1 MSGYPHQILSG
12 TGKRWS
18 LSLSRR
24 KGGIYVKQE
33 HSSEQKRFLVLDG
46 SSLIFRAFYALPPD
60 LSDSHGQPTGA
71 IFGFSNMLTK
81 LIAEQQPDLMALA
94 FDKSRHT
101 FRTERY
107 ADYKGTRDKTPEELL
122 SQFPLLREFTANMG
136 IPFLEKDNYEA
147 DDIIGTL
154 ATQAAAEGYDV
165 RVVTGDRDALQ
176 LVRPNLRVL
185 LTKKGIS
192 ELKDYDTAAF
202 EEEYGFEPLKL
213 IDLKGLMG
221 DTSDNIPGIPG
232 VGPKT
237 ASKLLLAYGS
247 VENVLAHVE
256 DVSGKKLKERLMEYA
271 DQARLSKE
279 LATIELH
286 VPEIEFVEADYRI
299 QPDMEKMQAFC
310 DAHELRAVWRN
321 FERLY
326 GPAELALDLGGTG
339 DAAAD
344 DLSYDLWDEAAIKAA
359 AEAPY
364 LAVSGIFSG
373 LAPFASLEGLAVV
386 AGPDAE
392 KAGFVPKDS
401 AAFPALLNLLESAQ
415 QAAVFGL
422 KRYDQAGVRG
432 QNDFF
437 DIELAAYLL
446 EPERSKYALPE
457 LSQKYLQEMAPES
470 FADERSQAVWEAKT
484 ISRLY
489 PLLGAKLE
497 EEELTHLMDTVE
509 LPLVEVLAAMEQN
522 GVYVNRAHL
531 AEKTE
536 EVADRLQTI
545 EQSIYEMAGHTFNLN
560 SPKQLGTVLFEELN
574 LPVRKKTKTGY
585 STNAEV
591 LESLRLEHPI
601 VEQILAY
608 RLWSKLKSTYLD
620 GITGLIRTDTG
631 RVHTSFNQTVTATGR
646 LSSSDPNL
654 QNIPVRTE
662 EGRMI
667 RALFEPGEGY
677 DYLLS
682 ADYSQIELRLLAHMS
697 GDENFI
703 DAFKRGQDIH
713 ARTAAEVFGIPL
725 EEVTPELRRHAK
737 AVNFGIVYGISD
749 FGLARNL
756 HISRKEAGDYISRY
770 FERYPGVRAFMDKVV
785 AEAHETG
792 YVTTMFGRRR
802 ELPAIKSRNFNQRML
817 AERMAMN
824 TPIQG
829 TAADVIKLAMIAA
842 YHRLK
847 EAGVKS
853 RILLQ
858 VHDELVLEVVESEL
872 DVVQAILRESMEHVV
887 ALSVPLIIDIHWGR
901 NWAEAK

>member
-1 MSGYPHQILSG
+1 M
-12 TGKRWS
+12 
-18 LSLSRR
+18 
-24 KGGIYVKQE
+24 KQE
-33 HSSEQKRFLVLDG
+33 QNGKQKRFLVLDG
-46 SSLIFRAFYALPPD
+46 SSLIFRAFYALPG

-81 LIAEQQPDLMALA
+81 LMAEQQPDLMVLA

-122 SQFPLLREFTANMG
+122 SQFPLLREFAANMG

-154 ATQAAAEGYDV
+154 ATQAAAKGYDV
-165 RVVTGDRDALQ
+165 RVITGDRDALQ

-192 ELKDYDTAAF
+192 EIKDYDTAAF

-221 DTSDNIPGIPG
+221 DTSDNIPGVPG

-247 VENVLAHVE
+247 VENVLAHVGE
-256 DVSGKKLKERLMEYA
+256 VSGKKLKENLQTYA

-286 VPEIEFVEADYRI
+286 VPDLAFAEEDYRI

-310 DAHELRAVWRN
+310 DDHELRAVWRN

-326 GPAELALDLGGTG
+326 GPAELALDLDGGENG
-339 DAAAD
+339 VAAQ
-344 DLSYDLWDEAAIKAA
+344 DLSYDLWDEAAVKTAA
-359 AEAPY
+359 RAPY

-392 KAGFVPKDS
+392 KAGFVARDS
-401 AAFPALLNLLESAQ
+401 AAFPALLQLLESDQ
-415 QAAVFGL
+415 QAVVFGL
-422 KRYDQAGVRG
+422 KRYDQAGLRG
-432 QNDFF
+432 QKAFF
-437 DIELAAYLL
+437 DVELAAYLL
-446 EPERSKYALPE
+446 EPERSKYALSE
-457 LSQKYLQEMAPES
+457 LSQKYLQEAAPES
-470 FADERSQAVWEAKT
+470 FDDEKAQAVWEAKA

-497 EEELTHLMDTVE
+497 EEELTHLMDTIE

-536 EVADRLQTI
+536 EVAGRLQKI
-545 EQSIYEMAGHTFNLN
+545 EASIYEMAGHDFNLN
-560 SPKQLGTVLFEELN
+560 SPKQLGVVLFEELG

-601 VEQILAY
+601 IEQILAY

-620 GITGLIRTDTG
+620 GIAGLIRTDTG
-631 RVHTSFNQTVTATGR
+631 RVHTNFNQTVTATGR

-677 DYLLS
+677 DCLLS

-725 EEVTPELRRHAK
+725 DEVTPELRRHAK

-770 FERYPGVRAFMDKVV
+770 FTRYPGVRAFMDKVV

-842 YHRLK
+842 FRKLR
-847 EAGVKS
+847 EAGLKS

-858 VHDELVLEVVESEL
+858 VHDELVLEVKESEL
-872 DVVQAILRESMEHVV
+872 ETVQAILHEAMEHVV
-887 ALSVPLIIDIHWGR
+887 SLSVPLSIDVHWGR

>member
-1 MSGYPHQILSG
+1 M
-12 TGKRWS
+12 
-18 LSLSRR
+18 
-24 KGGIYVKQE
+24 KQE
-33 HSSEQKRFLVLDG
+33 QNGKQKRFLVLDG
-46 SSLIFRAFYALPPD
+46 SSLIFRAFYALPG

-81 LIAEQQPDLMALA
+81 LMAEQQPDLMVLA

-122 SQFPLLREFTANMG
+122 SQFPLLREFAANMG

-154 ATQAAAEGYDV
+154 ATQAAAKGYDV
-165 RVVTGDRDALQ
+165 RVITGDRDALQ

-192 ELKDYDTAAF
+192 EIKDYDTAAF

-221 DTSDNIPGIPG
+221 DTSDNIPGVPG

-247 VENVLAHVE
+247 VENVLAHVGE
-256 DVSGKKLKERLMEYA
+256 VSGKKLKENLQTYA

-286 VPEIEFVEADYRI
+286 VPDLTFAEEDYRI

-310 DAHELRAVWRN
+310 DDHELRAVWRN

-326 GPAELALDLGGTG
+326 GPAELALDLDGGENG
-339 DAAAD
+339 AAAQ
-344 DLSYDLWDEAAIKAA
+344 DLSYDLWDEAAVKTAA
-359 AEAPY
+359 KAPY

-392 KAGFVPKDS
+392 KAGFVERDS
-401 AAFPALLNLLESAQ
+401 AAFPALLQLLESDQ
-415 QAAVFGL
+415 QAVVFGL
-422 KRYDQAGVRG
+422 KRYDQAGLRG
-432 QNDFF
+432 QKAFF
-437 DIELAAYLL
+437 DVELAAYLL
-446 EPERSKYALPE
+446 EPERSKYALSE
-457 LSQKYLQEMAPES
+457 LSQKYLQEAAPES
-470 FADERSQAVWEAKT
+470 FDNEKAQAVWEAKA

-497 EEELTHLMDTVE
+497 EEKLTHLMDTIE

-536 EVADRLQTI
+536 EVAGRLQKI
-545 EQSIYEMAGHTFNLN
+545 EAAIYEMAGHDFNLN
-560 SPKQLGTVLFEELN
+560 SPKQLGVVLFEELG

-601 VEQILAY
+601 VDQILAY

-620 GITGLIRTDTG
+620 GIAGLIRTDTG
-631 RVHTSFNQTVTATGR
+631 RVHTNFNQTVTATGR

-770 FERYPGVRAFMDKVV
+770 FTRYPGVRAFMDKVV

-842 YHRLK
+842 YRKLR

-858 VHDELVLEVVESEL
+858 VHDELVLEVKESEL
-872 DVVQAILRESMEHVV
+872 ETVQAILHEAMEHVV
-887 ALSVPLIIDIHWGR
+887 SLSVPLSIDVHWGR

>member
-1 MSGYPHQILSG
+1 M
-12 TGKRWS
+12 
-18 LSLSRR
+18 
-24 KGGIYVKQE
+24 KQE
-33 HSSEQKRFLVLDG
+33 QNGKQKRFLVLDG
-46 SSLIFRAFYALPPD
+46 SSLIFRAFYALPG

-81 LIAEQQPDLMALA
+81 LMAEQQPDLMVLA

-122 SQFPLLREFTANMG
+122 SQFPLLREFAANMG

-154 ATQAAAEGYDV
+154 ATQAAAKGYDV
-165 RVVTGDRDALQ
+165 RVITGDRDALQ

-192 ELKDYDTAAF
+192 EIKDYDTAAF

-221 DTSDNIPGIPG
+221 DTSDNIPGVPG

-247 VENVLAHVE
+247 VENVLAHVGE
-256 DVSGKKLKERLMEYA
+256 VSGKKLKENLQTYA

-286 VPEIEFVEADYRI
+286 VPDLAFAEEDYRI

-310 DAHELRAVWRN
+310 DDHELRAVWRN

-326 GPAELALDLGGTG
+326 GPAELALDLDGEENG
-339 DAAAD
+339 AAAQ
-344 DLSYDLWDEAAIKAA
+344 DLSYDLWDEAAVKTAA
-359 AEAPY
+359 RAPY

-392 KAGFVPKDS
+392 KAGFVARDS
-401 AAFPALLNLLESAQ
+401 AAFPALLQLLESDQ
-415 QAAVFGL
+415 QAVVFGL
-422 KRYDQAGVRG
+422 KRYDQAGLRG
-432 QNDFF
+432 QKAFF
-437 DIELAAYLL
+437 DVELAAYLL
-446 EPERSKYALPE
+446 EPERSKYALSE
-457 LSQKYLQEMAPES
+457 LSQKYLQEAAPES
-470 FADERSQAVWEAKT
+470 FDDEKAQAVWEAKA

-497 EEELTHLMDTVE
+497 EEKLTHLMDTIE

-536 EVADRLQTI
+536 EVAGRLQKI
-545 EQSIYEMAGHTFNLN
+545 EASIYEMAGHDFNLN
-560 SPKQLGTVLFEELN
+560 SPKQLGVVLFEELG

-601 VEQILAY
+601 IEQILAY

-620 GITGLIRTDTG
+620 GIAGLIRTDTG

-677 DYLLS
+677 DCLLS

-725 EEVTPELRRHAK
+725 DEVTPELRRHAK

-770 FERYPGVRAFMDKVV
+770 FTRYPGVRAFMDKVV

-842 YHRLK
+842 FRKLR

-858 VHDELVLEVVESEL
+858 VHDELVLEVKESEL
-872 DVVQAILRESMEHVV
+872 ETVQAILHEAMEHVV
-887 ALSVPLIIDIHWGR
+887 SLSVPLSIDVHWGR

>member
-1 MSGYPHQILSG
+1 M
-12 TGKRWS
+12 
-18 LSLSRR
+18 
-24 KGGIYVKQE
+24 KQE

-432 QNDFF
+432 QSDFF

-872 DVVQAILRESMEHVV
+872 DVVQAILRESMEQVV
-887 ALSVPLIIDIHWGR
+887 ELSVPLIIDIHWGR

>member
-1 MSGYPHQILSG
+1 M
-12 TGKRWS
+12 
-18 LSLSRR
+18 
-24 KGGIYVKQE
+24 KQE
-33 HSSEQKRFLVLDG
+33 QNGKQKRFLVLDG
-46 SSLIFRAFYALPPD
+46 SSLIFRAFYALPG

-81 LIAEQQPDLMALA
+81 LMAEQQPDLMVLA

-122 SQFPLLREFTANMG
+122 SQFPLLREFAANMG

-154 ATQAAAEGYDV
+154 ATQAAAKGYDV
-165 RVVTGDRDALQ
+165 RVITGDRDALQ

-192 ELKDYDTAAF
+192 EIKDYDTAAF

-221 DTSDNIPGIPG
+221 DTSDNIPGVPG

-247 VENVLAHVE
+247 VENVLAHVGE
-256 DVSGKKLKERLMEYA
+256 VSGKKLKENLQTYA

-286 VPEIEFVEADYRI
+286 VPDLTFAEEDYRI

-310 DAHELRAVWRN
+310 DDHELRAVWRN

-326 GPAELALDLGGTG
+326 GPAELALDLDGGENG
-339 DAAAD
+339 VAAQ
-344 DLSYDLWDEAAIKAA
+344 DLSYDLWDEAAVKTAA
-359 AEAPY
+359 RAPY

-392 KAGFVPKDS
+392 KAGFVARDS
-401 AAFPALLNLLESAQ
+401 AAFPALLQLLESDQ
-415 QAAVFGL
+415 QAVVFGL
-422 KRYDQAGVRG
+422 KRYDQAGLRG
-432 QNDFF
+432 QKAFF
-437 DIELAAYLL
+437 DVELAAYLL
-446 EPERSKYALPE
+446 EPERSKYALSE
-457 LSQKYLQEMAPES
+457 LSQKYLQEAAPES
-470 FADERSQAVWEAKT
+470 FDDEKAQAVWEAKA

-497 EEELTHLMDTVE
+497 EEKLTHLMDTIE

-536 EVADRLQTI
+536 EVAGRLQKI
-545 EQSIYEMAGHTFNLN
+545 EAAIYEMAGHDFNLN
-560 SPKQLGTVLFEELN
+560 SPKQLSVVLFEELG

-601 VEQILAY
+601 IEQILAY

-620 GITGLIRTDTG
+620 GIAGLIRTDTG
-631 RVHTSFNQTVTATGR
+631 RVHTNFNQTVTATGR

-677 DYLLS
+677 DCLLS

-725 EEVTPELRRHAK
+725 DEVTPELRRHAK

-770 FERYPGVRAFMDKVV
+770 FTRYPGVRAFMDKVV

-842 YHRLK
+842 YRKLR

-858 VHDELVLEVVESEL
+858 VHDELVLEVKESEL
-872 DVVQAILRESMEHVV
+872 ETVQAILHEAMEHVV
-887 ALSVPLIIDIHWGR
+887 SLSVPLSIDVHWGR

>member
-1 MSGYPHQILSG
+1 M
-12 TGKRWS
+12 
-18 LSLSRR
+18 
-24 KGGIYVKQE
+24 KQE
-33 HSSEQKRFLVLDG
+33 QNGKQKRFLVLDG
-46 SSLIFRAFYALPPD
+46 SSLIFRAFYALPG

-81 LIAEQQPDLMALA
+81 LMAEQQPDLMVLA

-122 SQFPLLREFTANMG
+122 SQFPLLREFAANMG

-154 ATQAAAEGYDV
+154 ATQAAAKGYDV
-165 RVVTGDRDALQ
+165 RVITGDRDALQ

-192 ELKDYDTAAF
+192 EIKDYDTAAF

-221 DTSDNIPGIPG
+221 DTSDNIPGVPG

-247 VENVLAHVE
+247 VENVLAHVGE
-256 DVSGKKLKERLMEYA
+256 VSGKKLKENLQTYA

-286 VPEIEFVEADYRI
+286 VPDLAFAEEDYRI

-310 DAHELRAVWRN
+310 DDHELRAVWRN

-326 GPAELALDLGGTG
+326 GPAELALDLDGGENG
-339 DAAAD
+339 AAAQ
-344 DLSYDLWDEAAIKAA
+344 DLSYDLWDEEAVKTAAK
-359 AEAPY
+359 APY

-373 LAPFASLEGLAVV
+373 LAPFVSLEGLAVV

-392 KAGFVPKDS
+392 KAGFVARDS
-401 AAFPALLNLLESAQ
+401 AAFPALLQLLESDQ
-415 QAAVFGL
+415 QAVVFGL
-422 KRYDQAGVRG
+422 KRYDQAGLRG
-432 QNDFF
+432 QKAFF
-437 DIELAAYLL
+437 DVELAAYLL
-446 EPERSKYALPE
+446 EPERSKYALSE
-457 LSQKYLQEMAPES
+457 LSQKYLQEAAPES
-470 FADERSQAVWEAKT
+470 FDDEKAQAVWEAKA

-497 EEELTHLMDTVE
+497 EEKLTHLMDTIE

-536 EVADRLQTI
+536 EVADRLQKI
-545 EQSIYEMAGHTFNLN
+545 EAAIYEMAGHDFNLN
-560 SPKQLGTVLFEELN
+560 SPKQLGVVLFEELG

-601 VEQILAY
+601 IEQILAY

-620 GITGLIRTDTG
+620 GIAGLIRTDTG
-631 RVHTSFNQTVTATGR
+631 RIHTSFNQTVTATGR

-725 EEVTPELRRHAK
+725 DEVTPELRRHAK

-842 YHRLK
+842 YCKLR

-858 VHDELVLEVVESEL
+858 VHDELVLEVKESEIET
-872 DVVQAILRESMEHVV
+872 VQAILHEAMEHVV
-887 ALSVPLIIDIHWGR
+887 SLSVPLSIDVHWGR

>member
-1 MSGYPHQILSG
+1 M
-12 TGKRWS
+12 
-18 LSLSRR
+18 
-24 KGGIYVKQE
+24 KQE

-122 SQFPLLREFTANMG
+122 SQFPLLREFAANMG

-256 DVSGKKLKERLMEYA
+256 DVSGKKLKERLIEYA

-326 GPAELALDLGGTG
+326 GPAELALDLGDTG
-339 DAAAD
+339 DAAAQ
-344 DLSYDLWDEAAIKAA
+344 DLSYDLWDETVVRAA
-359 AEAPY
+359 AKAPY

-401 AAFPALLNLLESAQ
+401 AAFSALLNLLESEK

-432 QNDFF
+432 QDDFF

-560 SPKQLGTVLFEELN
+560 SPKQLGTVLFEELD

-591 LESLRLEHPI
+591 LESLRPEHPI

-887 ALSVPLIIDIHWGR
+887 ELSVPLSIDIHWGR

>member
-1 MSGYPHQILSG
+1 M
-12 TGKRWS
+12 
-18 LSLSRR
+18 
-24 KGGIYVKQE
+24 KQE
-33 HSSEQKRFLVLDG
+33 QNGKQKRFLVLDG
-46 SSLIFRAFYALPPD
+46 SSLIFRAFYALPG

-81 LIAEQQPDLMALA
+81 LMAEQQPDLMVLA

-122 SQFPLLREFTANMG
+122 SQFPLLREFAANMG

-154 ATQAAAEGYDV
+154 ATQAAAKGYDV
-165 RVVTGDRDALQ
+165 RVITGDRDALQ

-192 ELKDYDTAAF
+192 EIKDYDTAAF

-221 DTSDNIPGIPG
+221 DTSDNIPGVPG

-247 VENVLAHVE
+247 VENVLAHVGE
-256 DVSGKKLKERLMEYA
+256 VSGKKLKENLQTYA

-286 VPEIEFVEADYRI
+286 VPDLTFAEEDYRI

-310 DAHELRAVWRN
+310 DDHELRAVWRN

-326 GPAELALDLGGTG
+326 GSAELALDLEGGENG
-339 DAAAD
+339 AAAQD
-344 DLSYDLWDEAAIKAA
+344 RSYDLWDDAAVKTAA
-359 AEAPY
+359 RAPY

-392 KAGFVPKDS
+392 KAGFVARDS
-401 AAFPALLNLLESAQ
+401 AAFPALLQLLESDQ
-415 QAAVFGL
+415 QAVVFGL
-422 KRYDQAGVRG
+422 KRYDQAGLRG
-432 QNDFF
+432 QKAFF
-437 DIELAAYLL
+437 DVELAAYLL
-446 EPERSKYALPE
+446 EPERSKYALSE
-457 LSQKYLQEMAPES
+457 LSQKYLQEAAPES
-470 FADERSQAVWEAKT
+470 FDDEKSQAVWEAKA

-497 EEELTHLMDTVE
+497 EEKLTHLMDTIE
-509 LPLVEVLAAMEQN
+509 LPLVEVLAGMEQN

-536 EVADRLQTI
+536 EVAGRLQTI
-545 EQSIYEMAGHTFNLN
+545 EAAIYEMAGHDFNLN
-560 SPKQLGTVLFEELN
+560 SPKQLGVVLFEELG

-601 VEQILAY
+601 IEQILAY

-620 GITGLIRTDTG
+620 GIAGLIRTDTG
-631 RVHTSFNQTVTATGR
+631 RVHTNFNQTVTATGR

-677 DYLLS
+677 DCLLS

-725 EEVTPELRRHAK
+725 DEVTPELRRHAK

-770 FERYPGVRAFMDKVV
+770 FTRYPGVRAFMDKVV

-842 YHRLK
+842 YRKLR
-847 EAGVKS
+847 EAGLKS

-858 VHDELVLEVVESEL
+858 VHDELVLEVKESEL
-872 DVVQAILRESMEHVV
+872 ETVQAILHEAMEHVV
-887 ALSVPLIIDIHWGR
+887 SLSVPLSIDVHWGR

>member
-1 MSGYPHQILSG
+1 M
-12 TGKRWS
+12 
-18 LSLSRR
+18 
-24 KGGIYVKQE
+24 KQE
-33 HSSEQKRFLVLDG
+33 QNGKQKRFLVLDG
-46 SSLIFRAFYALPPD
+46 SSLIFRAFYALPG

-81 LIAEQQPDLMALA
+81 LMAEQQPDLMVLA

-122 SQFPLLREFTANMG
+122 SQFPLLREFAANMG

-154 ATQAAAEGYDV
+154 ATQAAAKGYDV
-165 RVVTGDRDALQ
+165 RVITGDRDALQ

-192 ELKDYDTAAF
+192 EIKDYDTAAF

-221 DTSDNIPGIPG
+221 DTSDNIPGVPG

-247 VENVLAHVE
+247 VENVLAHVGE
-256 DVSGKKLKERLMEYA
+256 VSGKKLKENLQTYA

-286 VPEIEFVEADYRI
+286 VPDLAFAEEDYRI

-310 DAHELRAVWRN
+310 DDHELRAVWRN

-326 GPAELALDLGGTG
+326 GPAELALDLDGGENG
-339 DAAAD
+339 AAAQ
-344 DLSYDLWDEAAIKAA
+344 DLSYDLWDEAAVKTAA
-359 AEAPY
+359 RAPY

-392 KAGFVPKDS
+392 KAGFVARDS
-401 AAFPALLNLLESAQ
+401 AAFPALLQLLESDQ
-415 QAAVFGL
+415 QAVVFGL
-422 KRYDQAGVRG
+422 KRYDQAGLRG
-432 QNDFF
+432 QKAFF
-437 DIELAAYLL
+437 DVELAAYLL
-446 EPERSKYALPE
+446 EPERSKYALSE
-457 LSQKYLQEMAPES
+457 LSQKYLQEAAPES
-470 FADERSQAVWEAKT
+470 FDDEKAQAVWEAKA

-497 EEELTHLMDTVE
+497 EEKLTHLMDTIE
-509 LPLVEVLAAMEQN
+509 LPLVEVLAGMEQN

-536 EVADRLQTI
+536 EVAGRLQTI
-545 EQSIYEMAGHTFNLN
+545 EAAIYEMAGHDFNLN
-560 SPKQLGTVLFEELN
+560 SPKQLGVVLFEELG

-601 VEQILAY
+601 IEQILAY

-620 GITGLIRTDTG
+620 GIAGLIRTDTG
-631 RVHTSFNQTVTATGR
+631 RVHTNFNQTVTATGR

-677 DYLLS
+677 DCLLS

-725 EEVTPELRRHAK
+725 DEVTPELRRHAK

-770 FERYPGVRAFMDKVV
+770 FTRYPGVRAFMDKVV

-842 YHRLK
+842 FRKLK
-847 EAGVKS
+847 EAGLKS

-858 VHDELVLEVVESEL
+858 VHDELVLEVKESEL
-872 DVVQAILRESMEHVV
+872 ETVQAILHEAMEHVV
-887 ALSVPLIIDIHWGR
+887 SLSVPLSIDVHWGR

>member
-1 MSGYPHQILSG
+1 M
-12 TGKRWS
+12 
-18 LSLSRR
+18 
-24 KGGIYVKQE
+24 KQE
-33 HSSEQKRFLVLDG
+33 QNGKQKRFLVLDG
-46 SSLIFRAFYALPPD
+46 SSLIFRAFYALPG

-81 LIAEQQPDLMALA
+81 LMAEQQPDLMVLA

-122 SQFPLLREFTANMG
+122 SQFPLLREFAANMG

-154 ATQAAAEGYDV
+154 ATQAAAKGYDV
-165 RVVTGDRDALQ
+165 RVITGDRDALQ

-192 ELKDYDTAAF
+192 EIKDYDTAAF

-221 DTSDNIPGIPG
+221 DTSDNIPGVPG

-247 VENVLAHVE
+247 VENVLAHVGE
-256 DVSGKKLKERLMEYA
+256 VSGKKLKENLQTYA

-286 VPEIEFVEADYRI
+286 VPDLTFAEEDYRI

-310 DAHELRAVWRN
+310 DDHELRAVWRN

-326 GPAELALDLGGTG
+326 GPAELALDLDGGENG
-339 DAAAD
+339 VAAQ
-344 DLSYDLWDEAAIKAA
+344 DLSYDLWDETAVKTAAR
-359 AEAPY
+359 APY

-392 KAGFVPKDS
+392 KAGFVARDS
-401 AAFPALLNLLESAQ
+401 AAFPALLQLLESDQ
-415 QAAVFGL
+415 QAVVFGL
-422 KRYDQAGVRG
+422 KRYDQAGLRG
-432 QNDFF
+432 QKAFF
-437 DIELAAYLL
+437 DVELAAYLL
-446 EPERSKYALPE
+446 EPERSKYALSE
-457 LSQKYLQEMAPES
+457 LSQKYLQEAAPES
-470 FADERSQAVWEAKT
+470 FDDEKAQAVWEAKA

-497 EEELTHLMDTVE
+497 EEKLTHLMDTIE

-536 EVADRLQTI
+536 EVAGRLQKI
-545 EQSIYEMAGHTFNLN
+545 EAAIYEMAGHDFNLN
-560 SPKQLGTVLFEELN
+560 SPKQLGVVLFEELG

-601 VEQILAY
+601 IEQILAY

-620 GITGLIRTDTG
+620 GIAGLIRTDTG
-631 RVHTSFNQTVTATGR
+631 RVHTNFNQTVTATGR

-677 DYLLS
+677 DCLLS

-725 EEVTPELRRHAK
+725 DEVTPELRRHAK

-842 YHRLK
+842 YRKLR
-847 EAGVKS
+847 EAGLKS

-858 VHDELVLEVVESEL
+858 VHDELVLEVKESEL
-872 DVVQAILRESMEHVV
+872 ETVQAILHEAMEHVV
-887 ALSVPLIIDIHWGR
+887 SLSVPHSIDVHWGR

>member
-1 MSGYPHQILSG
+1 M
-12 TGKRWS
+12 
-18 LSLSRR
+18 
-24 KGGIYVKQE
+24 KQE
-33 HSSEQKRFLVLDG
+33 QNGKQKRFLVLDG
-46 SSLIFRAFYALPPD
+46 SSLIFRAFYALPG

-81 LIAEQQPDLMALA
+81 LMAEQQPDLMVLA

-122 SQFPLLREFTANMG
+122 SQFPLLREFAANMG

-154 ATQAAAEGYDV
+154 ATQAAAKGYDV
-165 RVVTGDRDALQ
+165 RVITGDRDALQ

-192 ELKDYDTAAF
+192 EIKDYDTAAF

-221 DTSDNIPGIPG
+221 DTSDNIPGVPG

-247 VENVLAHVE
+247 VENVLAHVGE
-256 DVSGKKLKERLMEYA
+256 VSGKKLKENLQTYA

-286 VPEIEFVEADYRI
+286 VPDLAFAEEDYRI

-310 DAHELRAVWRN
+310 DDHELRAVWRN

-326 GPAELALDLGGTG
+326 GPAELALDLDGGENG
-339 DAAAD
+339 AAAQ
-344 DLSYDLWDEAAIKAA
+344 DLSYDLWDEAAVKTAA
-359 AEAPY
+359 KAPY

-373 LAPFASLEGLAVV
+373 LAPFASLEGLAIV

-392 KAGFVPKDS
+392 KAGFVARDS
-401 AAFPALLNLLESAQ
+401 AAFPALLQLLESDQ
-415 QAAVFGL
+415 QAVVFGL
-422 KRYDQAGVRG
+422 KRYDQAGLRG
-432 QNDFF
+432 QKAFF
-437 DIELAAYLL
+437 DVELAAYLL
-446 EPERSKYALPE
+446 EPERSKYALSE
-457 LSQKYLQEMAPES
+457 LSQKYLQEAAPES
-470 FADERSQAVWEAKT
+470 FDDEKAQAVWEAKA

-497 EEELTHLMDTVE
+497 EEKLTHLMDTIE

-536 EVADRLQTI
+536 EVAGRLQKI
-545 EQSIYEMAGHTFNLN
+545 EASIYEMAGHDFNLN
-560 SPKQLGTVLFEELN
+560 SPKQLGVVLFEELG

-601 VEQILAY
+601 VDQILAY

-620 GITGLIRTDTG
+620 GIAGLIRTDTG

-677 DYLLS
+677 DCLLS

-725 EEVTPELRRHAK
+725 DEVTPELRRHAK

-770 FERYPGVRAFMDKVV
+770 FTRYPGVRAFMDKVV

-842 YHRLK
+842 YRKLR
-847 EAGVKS
+847 EAGLKS

-858 VHDELVLEVVESEL
+858 VHDELVLEVKESEL
-872 DVVQAILRESMEHVV
+872 ETVQAILHEAMEHVV
-887 ALSVPLIIDIHWGR
+887 SLFVPLSIDVHWGR

>member
-1 MSGYPHQILSG
+1 M
-12 TGKRWS
+12 
-18 LSLSRR
+18 
-24 KGGIYVKQE
+24 KQE
-33 HSSEQKRFLVLDG
+33 QNGKQKRFLVLDG
-46 SSLIFRAFYALPPD
+46 SSLIFRAFYALPG

-81 LIAEQQPDLMALA
+81 LMAEQQPDLMVLA

-122 SQFPLLREFTANMG
+122 SQFPLLREFAANMG

-154 ATQAAAEGYDV
+154 ATQAAAKGYDV
-165 RVVTGDRDALQ
+165 RVITGDRDALQ

-192 ELKDYDTAAF
+192 EIKDYDTAAF

-221 DTSDNIPGIPG
+221 DTSDNIPGVPG

-247 VENVLAHVE
+247 VENVLAHVGE
-256 DVSGKKLKERLMEYA
+256 VSGKKLKENLQTYA

-286 VPEIEFVEADYRI
+286 VPDLAFAEEDYRI

-310 DAHELRAVWRN
+310 DDHELRAVWRN

-326 GPAELALDLGGTG
+326 GPAELALDLDGGENG
-339 DAAAD
+339 AAAQ
-344 DLSYDLWDEAAIKAA
+344 DLSYDLWDEEAVKTAVK
-359 AEAPY
+359 APY

-373 LAPFASLEGLAVV
+373 LAPFVSLEGLAVV

-392 KAGFVPKDS
+392 KAGFVARDS
-401 AAFPALLNLLESAQ
+401 AAFPALLQLLESDQ
-415 QAAVFGL
+415 QAVVFGL
-422 KRYDQAGVRG
+422 KRYDQAGLRG
-432 QNDFF
+432 QKAFF
-437 DIELAAYLL
+437 DVELAAYLL
-446 EPERSKYALPE
+446 EPERSKYALSE
-457 LSQKYLQEMAPES
+457 LSQKYLQEAAPES
-470 FADERSQAVWEAKT
+470 FDDEKAQAVWEAKA

-497 EEELTHLMDTVE
+497 EEKLTHLMDTIE

-536 EVADRLQTI
+536 EVAGRLQTI
-545 EQSIYEMAGHTFNLN
+545 EAAIYEMAGHDFNLN
-560 SPKQLGTVLFEELN
+560 SPKQLGVVLFEELG

-601 VEQILAY
+601 IEQILAY

-620 GITGLIRTDTG
+620 GIAGLIRTDTG
-631 RVHTSFNQTVTATGR
+631 RIHTSFNQTVTATGR

-725 EEVTPELRRHAK
+725 DEVTPELRRHAK

-842 YHRLK
+842 YRKLR

-858 VHDELVLEVVESEL
+858 VHDELVLEVKESEIET
-872 DVVQAILRESMEHVV
+872 VQAILHEAMEHVV
-887 ALSVPLIIDIHWGR
+887 SLSVPLSIDVHWGR

>member
-1 MSGYPHQILSG
+1 M
-12 TGKRWS
+12 
-18 LSLSRR
+18 
-24 KGGIYVKQE
+24 KQE
-33 HSSEQKRFLVLDG
+33 QNGKQKRFLVLDG
-46 SSLIFRAFYALPPD
+46 SSLIFRAFYALPG

-81 LIAEQQPDLMALA
+81 LMAEQQPDLMVLA

-122 SQFPLLREFTANMG
+122 SQFPLLREFAANMG

-154 ATQAAAEGYDV
+154 ATQAAAKGYDV
-165 RVVTGDRDALQ
+165 RVITGDRDALQ

-192 ELKDYDTAAF
+192 EIKDYDTAAF

-221 DTSDNIPGIPG
+221 DTSDNIPGVPG

-247 VENVLAHVE
+247 VENVLAHVGE
-256 DVSGKKLKERLMEYA
+256 VSGKKLKENLQTYA

-286 VPEIEFVEADYRI
+286 VPDLAFAEEDYRI

-310 DAHELRAVWRN
+310 DDHELRAVWRN

-326 GPAELALDLGGTG
+326 GPAELALDLDGGENG
-339 DAAAD
+339 AAAQ
-344 DLSYDLWDEAAIKAA
+344 DLSYDLWDEEAVKTAVK
-359 AEAPY
+359 APY

-373 LAPFASLEGLAVV
+373 LAPFVSLEGLAVV

-392 KAGFVPKDS
+392 KAGFVARDS
-401 AAFPALLNLLESAQ
+401 AAFPALLQLLESDQ
-415 QAAVFGL
+415 QAVVFGL
-422 KRYDQAGVRG
+422 KRYDQAGLRG
-432 QNDFF
+432 QKAFF
-437 DIELAAYLL
+437 DVELAAYLL
-446 EPERSKYALPE
+446 EPERSKYALSE
-457 LSQKYLQEMAPES
+457 LSQKYLQEAAPES
-470 FADERSQAVWEAKT
+470 FDDEKAQAVWEAKA

-497 EEELTHLMDTVE
+497 EEKLTHLMDTME

-536 EVADRLQTI
+536 EVAGRLQTI
-545 EQSIYEMAGHTFNLN
+545 EAAIYEMAGHDFNLN
-560 SPKQLGTVLFEELN
+560 SPKQLGVVLFEELG

-601 VEQILAY
+601 IEQILAY

-620 GITGLIRTDTG
+620 GIAGLIRTDTG
-631 RVHTSFNQTVTATGR
+631 RIHTSFNQTVTATGR

-725 EEVTPELRRHAK
+725 DEVTPELRRHAK

-842 YHRLK
+842 YRKLR

-858 VHDELVLEVVESEL
+858 VHDELVLEVKESEIET
-872 DVVQAILRESMEHVV
+872 VQAILHEAMEHVV
-887 ALSVPLIIDIHWGR
+887 SLSVPLSIDVHWGR

>member
-1 MSGYPHQILSG
+1 M
-12 TGKRWS
+12 
-18 LSLSRR
+18 
-24 KGGIYVKQE
+24 KQE
-33 HSSEQKRFLVLDG
+33 QNGKQKRFLVLDG
-46 SSLIFRAFYALPPD
+46 SSLIFRAFYALPG

-81 LIAEQQPDLMALA
+81 LMAEQQPDLMVLA

-122 SQFPLLREFTANMG
+122 SQFPLLREFAANMG

-154 ATQAAAEGYDV
+154 ATQAAAKGYDV
-165 RVVTGDRDALQ
+165 RVITGDRDALQ

-192 ELKDYDTAAF
+192 EIKDYDTAAF

-221 DTSDNIPGIPG
+221 DTSDNIPGVPG

-247 VENVLAHVE
+247 VENVLAHVGE
-256 DVSGKKLKERLMEYA
+256 VSGKKLKENLQTYA

-286 VPEIEFVEADYRI
+286 VPDLAFAEEDYRI

-310 DAHELRAVWRN
+310 DDHELRAVWRN

-326 GPAELALDLGGTG
+326 GPAELALDLDGGENG
-339 DAAAD
+339 AAAQ
-344 DLSYDLWDEAAIKAA
+344 DLSYDLWDEAAVKTAA
-359 AEAPY
+359 RAPY

-392 KAGFVPKDS
+392 KAGFVARDS
-401 AAFPALLNLLESAQ
+401 AAFPALLQLLESDQ
-415 QAAVFGL
+415 QAVVFGL
-422 KRYDQAGVRG
+422 KRYDQAGLRG
-432 QNDFF
+432 QKAFF
-437 DIELAAYLL
+437 DVELAAYLL
-446 EPERSKYALPE
+446 EPERSKYALSE
-457 LSQKYLQEMAPES
+457 LSQKYLQEAAPES
-470 FADERSQAVWEAKT
+470 FDDEKAQAVWEAKA

-497 EEELTHLMDTVE
+497 EEKLTHLMDTIE

-536 EVADRLQTI
+536 EVAGRLQKI
-545 EQSIYEMAGHTFNLN
+545 EASIYEMAGHDFNLN
-560 SPKQLGTVLFEELN
+560 SPKQLGVVLFEELG

-601 VEQILAY
+601 IEQILAY

-620 GITGLIRTDTG
+620 GIAGLIRTDTG
-631 RVHTSFNQTVTATGR
+631 RVHTNFNQTVTATGR

-677 DYLLS
+677 DCLLS

-725 EEVTPELRRHAK
+725 DEVTPELRRHAK

-770 FERYPGVRAFMDKVV
+770 FTRYPGVRAFMDKVV

-842 YHRLK
+842 YRKLR

-858 VHDELVLEVVESEL
+858 VHDELVLEVKESEL
-872 DVVQAILRESMEHVV
+872 ETVQAILHEAMEHVV
-887 ALSVPLIIDIHWGR
+887 SLSVPLSIDVHWGR

>member
-1 MSGYPHQILSG
+1 M
-12 TGKRWS
+12 
-18 LSLSRR
+18 
-24 KGGIYVKQE
+24 KQE
-33 HSSEQKRFLVLDG
+33 QNGKQKRFLVLDG
-46 SSLIFRAFYALPPD
+46 SSLIFRAFYALPG
-60 LSDSHGQPTGA
+60 LSDSYGQPTGA

-81 LIAEQQPDLMALA
+81 LMAEQQPDLMVLA

-122 SQFPLLREFTANMG
+122 SQFPLLREFAANMG

-154 ATQAAAEGYDV
+154 ATQAAAKGYDV
-165 RVVTGDRDALQ
+165 RVITGDRDALQ

-192 ELKDYDTAAF
+192 EIKDYDTAAF

-221 DTSDNIPGIPG
+221 DTSDNIPGVPG

-247 VENVLAHVE
+247 VENVLAHVGE
-256 DVSGKKLKERLMEYA
+256 VSGKKLKENLQTYA

-286 VPEIEFVEADYRI
+286 VPDLAFAEEDYRI

-310 DAHELRAVWRN
+310 DDHELRAVWRN

-326 GPAELALDLGGTG
+326 GPAELALDLDGGENG
-339 DAAAD
+339 AAAQ
-344 DLSYDLWDEAAIKAA
+344 DLSYDLWDEAAVKTAA
-359 AEAPY
+359 KAPY

-373 LAPFASLEGLAVV
+373 LAPFASLEGLAIV

-392 KAGFVPKDS
+392 KAGFVARDS
-401 AAFPALLNLLESAQ
+401 AAFPALLQLLESDQ
-415 QAAVFGL
+415 QAVVFGL
-422 KRYDQAGVRG
+422 KRYDQAGLRG
-432 QNDFF
+432 QKAFF
-437 DIELAAYLL
+437 DVELAAYLL
-446 EPERSKYALPE
+446 EPERSKYALSE
-457 LSQKYLQEMAPES
+457 LSQKYLQEAAPES
-470 FADERSQAVWEAKT
+470 FDDEKAQAVWEAKA

-497 EEELTHLMDTVE
+497 EEKLTHLMDTIE

-536 EVADRLQTI
+536 EVADRLQKI
-545 EQSIYEMAGHTFNLN
+545 EASIYEMAGHDFNLN
-560 SPKQLGTVLFEELN
+560 SPKQLGVVLFEELG

-601 VEQILAY
+601 IEQILAY

-620 GITGLIRTDTG
+620 GIAGLIRTDTG

-677 DYLLS
+677 DCLLS

-725 EEVTPELRRHAK
+725 DEVTPELRRHAK

-770 FERYPGVRAFMDKVV
+770 FTRYPGVRAFMDKVV

-842 YHRLK
+842 YRKLR
-847 EAGVKS
+847 EAGLKS

-858 VHDELVLEVVESEL
+858 VHDELVLEVKESEL
-872 DVVQAILRESMEHVV
+872 ETVQAILHEAMEHVV
-887 ALSVPLIIDIHWGR
+887 SLFVPLSIDVHWGR

>member
-1 MSGYPHQILSG
+1 M
-12 TGKRWS
+12 
-18 LSLSRR
+18 
-24 KGGIYVKQE
+24 KQE

-122 SQFPLLREFTANMG
+122 SQFPLLREFAANMG

-237 ASKLLLAYGS
+237 ASKLLLTYGS

-256 DVSGKKLKERLMEYA
+256 EVSGKKLKERLIEYA

-339 DAAAD
+339 DAAAQ

-392 KAGFVPKDS
+392 KAGFVTKDS
-401 AAFPALLNLLESAQ
+401 AAFPALLNLLESEK

-497 EEELTHLMDTVE
+497 EEELTHLMKTVE

-560 SPKQLGTVLFEELN
+560 SPKQLGTVLFEELD

-887 ALSVPLIIDIHWGR
+887 ELSVPLSIDIHWGR

>member
-1 MSGYPHQILSG
+1 M
-12 TGKRWS
+12 
-18 LSLSRR
+18 
-24 KGGIYVKQE
+24 KQE
-33 HSSEQKRFLVLDG
+33 QNGKQKRFLVLDG
-46 SSLIFRAFYALPPD
+46 SSLIFRAFYALPG

-81 LIAEQQPDLMALA
+81 LMAEQQPDLMVLA

-122 SQFPLLREFTANMG
+122 SQFPLLREFAANMG

-154 ATQAAAEGYDV
+154 ATQAAAKGYDV
-165 RVVTGDRDALQ
+165 RVITGDRDALQ

-192 ELKDYDTAAF
+192 EIKDYDTAAF

-221 DTSDNIPGIPG
+221 DTSDNIPGVPG

-247 VENVLAHVE
+247 VENVLAHVGE
-256 DVSGKKLKERLMEYA
+256 VSGKKLKENLQTYA

-286 VPEIEFVEADYRI
+286 VPDLAFAEEDYRI

-310 DAHELRAVWRN
+310 DDHELRAVWRN

-326 GPAELALDLGGTG
+326 GPAELALDLDGGENG
-339 DAAAD
+339 AAAQ
-344 DLSYDLWDEAAIKAA
+344 DLSYDLWDEAAVKTAA
-359 AEAPY
+359 RAPY

-392 KAGFVPKDS
+392 KAGFVARDS
-401 AAFPALLNLLESAQ
+401 AAFPALLQLLESDQ
-415 QAAVFGL
+415 QAVVFGL
-422 KRYDQAGVRG
+422 KRYDQAGLRG
-432 QNDFF
+432 QKAFF
-437 DIELAAYLL
+437 DVELAAYLL
-446 EPERSKYALPE
+446 EPERSKYALSE
-457 LSQKYLQEMAPES
+457 LSQKYLQEAAPES
-470 FADERSQAVWEAKT
+470 FDDEKAQAVWEAKA

-497 EEELTHLMDTVE
+497 EEKLTHLMDTIE
-509 LPLVEVLAAMEQN
+509 LPLVEVLAGMEQN

-536 EVADRLQTI
+536 EVAGRLQTI
-545 EQSIYEMAGHTFNLN
+545 EAAIYEMAGHDFNLN
-560 SPKQLGTVLFEELN
+560 SPKQLGVVLFEELG

-601 VEQILAY
+601 VDQILAY

-620 GITGLIRTDTG
+620 GIAGLIRTDTG
-631 RVHTSFNQTVTATGR
+631 RVHTNFNQTVTATGR

-677 DYLLS
+677 DCLLS

-725 EEVTPELRRHAK
+725 DEVTPELRRHAK

-770 FERYPGVRAFMDKVV
+770 FTRYPGVRAFMDKVV

-842 YHRLK
+842 FRKLR
-847 EAGVKS
+847 EAGLKS

-858 VHDELVLEVVESEL
+858 VHDELVLEVKESEL
-872 DVVQAILRESMEHVV
+872 ETVQAILHEAMEHVV
-887 ALSVPLIIDIHWGR
+887 SLSVPLSIDVHWGR

>member
-1 MSGYPHQILSG
+1 M
-12 TGKRWS
+12 
-18 LSLSRR
+18 
-24 KGGIYVKQE
+24 KQE
-33 HSSEQKRFLVLDG
+33 PNGKQKRFLVLDG
-46 SSLIFRAFYALPPD
+46 SSLIFRAFYALPG

-81 LIAEQQPDLMALA
+81 LMAEQQPDLMVLA

-122 SQFPLLREFTANMG
+122 SQFPLLREFAANMG

-154 ATQAAAEGYDV
+154 ATQAAAKGYDV
-165 RVVTGDRDALQ
+165 RVITGDRDALQ

-192 ELKDYDTAAF
+192 EIKDYDTAAF

-221 DTSDNIPGIPG
+221 DTSDNIPGVPG

-247 VENVLAHVE
+247 VENVLAHVGE
-256 DVSGKKLKERLMEYA
+256 VSGKKLKENLQTYA

-286 VPEIEFVEADYRI
+286 VPDLTFAEEDYRI

-310 DAHELRAVWRN
+310 DDHELRAVWRN

-326 GPAELALDLGGTG
+326 GPAELALDLDGGENG
-339 DAAAD
+339 AAAQ
-344 DLSYDLWDEAAIKAA
+344 DLSYDLWDEAAVKTAA
-359 AEAPY
+359 RAPY

-392 KAGFVPKDS
+392 KAGFVARDS
-401 AAFPALLNLLESAQ
+401 AAFPALLQLLESDQ
-415 QAAVFGL
+415 QAVVFGL
-422 KRYDQAGVRG
+422 KRYDQAGLRG
-432 QNDFF
+432 QKAFF
-437 DIELAAYLL
+437 DVELAAYLL
-446 EPERSKYALPE
+446 EPERSKYALSE
-457 LSQKYLQEMAPES
+457 LSQKYLQEAAPES
-470 FADERSQAVWEAKT
+470 FDDEKAQAVWEAKA

-497 EEELTHLMDTVE
+497 EEKLTHLMDTIE

-536 EVADRLQTI
+536 EVAGRLQKI
-545 EQSIYEMAGHTFNLN
+545 EAAIYEMAGHDFNLN
-560 SPKQLGTVLFEELN
+560 SPKQLGVVLFEELG

-601 VEQILAY
+601 IEQILAY

-620 GITGLIRTDTG
+620 GIAGLIRTDTG
-631 RVHTSFNQTVTATGR
+631 RVHTNFNQTVTATGR

-677 DYLLS
+677 DCLLS

-770 FERYPGVRAFMDKVV
+770 FTRYPGVRAFMDKVV
-785 AEAHETG
+785 AETHETG

-842 YHRLK
+842 FRKLR
-847 EAGVKS
+847 EAGLKS

-858 VHDELVLEVVESEL
+858 VHDELVLEVKESEL
-872 DVVQAILRESMEHVV
+872 ETVQAILHEAMEHVV
-887 ALSVPLIIDIHWGR
+887 SLSVPLSIDVHWGR

>member
-1 MSGYPHQILSG
+1 M
-12 TGKRWS
+12 
-18 LSLSRR
+18 
-24 KGGIYVKQE
+24 KQE
-33 HSSEQKRFLVLDG
+33 QNGKQKRFLVLDG
-46 SSLIFRAFYALPPD
+46 SSLIFRAFYALPG

-81 LIAEQQPDLMALA
+81 LMAEQQPDLMVLA

-107 ADYKGTRDKTPEELL
+107 AEYKGTRDKTPEELL
-122 SQFPLLREFTANMG
+122 SQFPLLREFAANMG

-154 ATQAAAEGYDV
+154 ATQAAAKGYDV
-165 RVVTGDRDALQ
+165 RVITGDRDALQ

-192 ELKDYDTAAF
+192 EIKDYDTAAF

-221 DTSDNIPGIPG
+221 DTSDNIPGVPG

-247 VENVLAHVE
+247 VENVLAHVGE
-256 DVSGKKLKERLMEYA
+256 VSGKKLKENLQTYA

-286 VPEIEFVEADYRI
+286 VPDLTFAEEDYRI

-310 DAHELRAVWRN
+310 DDHELRAVWRN

-326 GPAELALDLGGTG
+326 GPAELALDLDGGENG
-339 DAAAD
+339 AAAQ
-344 DLSYDLWDEAAIKAA
+344 DLSYDLWDEVAVKTAAK
-359 AEAPY
+359 APY

-373 LAPFASLEGLAVV
+373 LAPFASLEGLTVV

-392 KAGFVPKDS
+392 KAGFVARDS
-401 AAFPALLNLLESAQ
+401 AAFPALLQLLESDQ
-415 QAAVFGL
+415 QAVVFGL
-422 KRYDQAGVRG
+422 KRYDQAGLRG
-432 QNDFF
+432 QKAFF
-437 DIELAAYLL
+437 DVELAAYLL
-446 EPERSKYALPE
+446 EPERSKYALSE
-457 LSQKYLQEMAPES
+457 LSQKYLQEAAPES
-470 FADERSQAVWEAKT
+470 FDDEKAQAVWEAKA

-497 EEELTHLMDTVE
+497 EEKLTHLMDTIE

-536 EVADRLQTI
+536 EVAGRLQTI
-545 EQSIYEMAGHTFNLN
+545 EAAIYEMAGHDFNLN
-560 SPKQLGTVLFEELN
+560 SPKQLGVVLFEELG

-631 RVHTSFNQTVTATGR
+631 RVHTNFNQTVTATGR

-725 EEVTPELRRHAK
+725 EEVTPDLRRHAK

-842 YHRLK
+842 FRKLK
-847 EAGVKS
+847 EAGLKS

-858 VHDELVLEVVESEL
+858 VHDELVLEVKESEL
-872 DVVQAILRESMEHVV
+872 ETVQAILHEAMEHVV
-887 ALSVPLIIDIHWGR
+887 SLSVPLSIDVHWGR

>member
-1 MSGYPHQILSG
+1 M
-12 TGKRWS
+12 
-18 LSLSRR
+18 
-24 KGGIYVKQE
+24 KQE
-33 HSSEQKRFLVLDG
+33 QNGKQKRFLVLDG
-46 SSLIFRAFYALPPD
+46 SSLIFRAFYALPG

-81 LIAEQQPDLMALA
+81 LMAEQQPDLMVLA

-122 SQFPLLREFTANMG
+122 SQFPLLREFAANMG

-154 ATQAAAEGYDV
+154 ATQAAAKGYDV
-165 RVVTGDRDALQ
+165 RVITGDRDALQ
-176 LVRPNLRVL
+176 LVRPNSRVL

-192 ELKDYDTAAF
+192 EIKDYDTAAF

-221 DTSDNIPGIPG
+221 DTSDNIPGVPG

-247 VENVLAHVE
+247 VENVLAHVGE
-256 DVSGKKLKERLMEYA
+256 VSGKKLKENLQTYA

-286 VPEIEFVEADYRI
+286 VPDLTFAEEDYRI

-310 DAHELRAVWRN
+310 DDHELRAVWRN

-326 GPAELALDLGGTG
+326 GPAELALDLDGGENG
-339 DAAAD
+339 VAAQ
-344 DLSYDLWDEAAIKAA
+344 DLSYDLWDEAAVKTAA
-359 AEAPY
+359 RAPY

-392 KAGFVPKDS
+392 KAGFVARDS
-401 AAFPALLNLLESAQ
+401 AAFPALLQLLESDQ
-415 QAAVFGL
+415 QAVVFGL
-422 KRYDQAGVRG
+422 KRYDQAGLRG
-432 QNDFF
+432 QKAFF
-437 DIELAAYLL
+437 DVELAAYLL
-446 EPERSKYALPE
+446 EPERSKYALSE
-457 LSQKYLQEMAPES
+457 LSQKYLQEAAPES
-470 FADERSQAVWEAKT
+470 FDDEKAQAVWEAKA

-497 EEELTHLMDTVE
+497 EEKLTHLMDTIE

-536 EVADRLQTI
+536 EVAGRLQKI
-545 EQSIYEMAGHTFNLN
+545 EAAIYEMAGHDFNLN
-560 SPKQLGTVLFEELN
+560 SPKQLGVVLFEELG

-601 VEQILAY
+601 IEQILAY

-620 GITGLIRTDTG
+620 GIAGLIRTDTG
-631 RVHTSFNQTVTATGR
+631 RVHTNFNQTVTATGR

-677 DYLLS
+677 DCLLS

-725 EEVTPELRRHAK
+725 DEVTPELRRHAK

-842 YHRLK
+842 YRKLR
-847 EAGVKS
+847 EAGLKS

-858 VHDELVLEVVESEL
+858 VHDELVLEVRESEL
-872 DVVQAILRESMEHVV
+872 ETVQAILHEAMEHVV
-887 ALSVPLIIDIHWGR
+887 SLSVPLSIDVHWGR

>member
-1 MSGYPHQILSG
+1 M
-12 TGKRWS
+12 
-18 LSLSRR
+18 
-24 KGGIYVKQE
+24 KQE
-33 HSSEQKRFLVLDG
+33 QNGKQKRFLVLDG
-46 SSLIFRAFYALPPD
+46 SSLIFRAFYALPG

-81 LIAEQQPDLMALA
+81 LMAEQQPDLMVLA

-122 SQFPLLREFTANMG
+122 SQFPLLREFAANMG

-154 ATQAAAEGYDV
+154 ATQAAAKGYDV
-165 RVVTGDRDALQ
+165 RVITGDRDALQ

-192 ELKDYDTAAF
+192 EIKDYDTAAF

-221 DTSDNIPGIPG
+221 DTSDNIPGVPG

-247 VENVLAHVE
+247 VENVLAHVGE
-256 DVSGKKLKERLMEYA
+256 VSGKKLKENLQTYA

-286 VPEIEFVEADYRI
+286 VPDLAFAEEDYRI

-310 DAHELRAVWRN
+310 DDHELRAVWRN

-326 GPAELALDLGGTG
+326 GPAELALDLDGGENG
-339 DAAAD
+339 VAAQ
-344 DLSYDLWDEAAIKAA
+344 DLSYDLWDEAAVKTAA
-359 AEAPY
+359 RAPY

-392 KAGFVPKDS
+392 KAGFVARDS
-401 AAFPALLNLLESAQ
+401 AAFPALLQLLESDQ
-415 QAAVFGL
+415 QAVVFGL
-422 KRYDQAGVRG
+422 KRYDQAGLRG
-432 QNDFF
+432 QKAFF
-437 DIELAAYLL
+437 DVELAAYLL
-446 EPERSKYALPE
+446 EPERSKYALSE
-457 LSQKYLQEMAPES
+457 LSQKYLQEAAPES
-470 FADERSQAVWEAKT
+470 FDDEKAQAVWEAKA

-497 EEELTHLMDTVE
+497 EEELTHLMDTIE

-522 GVYVNRAHL
+522 GVYVNCAHL

-536 EVADRLQTI
+536 EVAGRLQKI
-545 EQSIYEMAGHTFNLN
+545 EASIYEMAGHDFNLN
-560 SPKQLGTVLFEELN
+560 SPKQLGVVLFEELG

-601 VEQILAY
+601 IEQILAY

-620 GITGLIRTDTG
+620 GIAGLIRTDTG
-631 RVHTSFNQTVTATGR
+631 RVHTNFNQTVTATGR

-725 EEVTPELRRHAK
+725 DEVTPELRRHAK

-770 FERYPGVRAFMDKVV
+770 FTRYPGVRAFMDKVV

-842 YHRLK
+842 YRKLR

-858 VHDELVLEVVESEL
+858 VHDELVLEVKESEL
-872 DVVQAILRESMEHVV
+872 ETVQAILHEAMEHVV
-887 ALSVPLIIDIHWGR
+887 SLSVPLSIDVHWGR

>member
-1 MSGYPHQILSG
+1 M
-12 TGKRWS
+12 
-18 LSLSRR
+18 
-24 KGGIYVKQE
+24 KQE
-33 HSSEQKRFLVLDG
+33 QNGKQKRFLVLDG
-46 SSLIFRAFYALPPD
+46 SSLIFRAFYALPG

-81 LIAEQQPDLMALA
+81 LMAEQQPDLMVLA

-122 SQFPLLREFTANMG
+122 SQFPLLREFAANMG

-154 ATQAAAEGYDV
+154 ATQAAAKGYDV
-165 RVVTGDRDALQ
+165 RVITGDRDALQ

-192 ELKDYDTAAF
+192 EIKDYDTAAF

-221 DTSDNIPGIPG
+221 DTSDNIPGVPG

-247 VENVLAHVE
+247 VENVLAHVGE
-256 DVSGKKLKERLMEYA
+256 VSGKKLKENLQTYA

-286 VPEIEFVEADYRI
+286 VPDLAFAEEDYRI

-310 DAHELRAVWRN
+310 DDHELRAVWRN

-326 GPAELALDLGGTG
+326 GPAELALDLDGGENG
-339 DAAAD
+339 AAAQN
-344 DLSYDLWDEAAIKAA
+344 LSYDLWDEAAVKTAA
-359 AEAPY
+359 KAPY

-373 LAPFASLEGLAVV
+373 LAPFTSLEGLSVV

-392 KAGFVPKDS
+392 KAGFVARDS
-401 AAFPALLNLLESAQ
+401 AAFPALLQLLESDQ
-415 QAAVFGL
+415 QAVVFGL
-422 KRYDQAGVRG
+422 KRYDQAGLRG
-432 QNDFF
+432 QKAFF
-437 DIELAAYLL
+437 DVELAAYLL
-446 EPERSKYALPE
+446 EPERSKYALSE
-457 LSQKYLQEMAPES
+457 LSQKYLQEAAPES
-470 FADERSQAVWEAKT
+470 FDDEKAQAVWEAKA

-497 EEELTHLMDTVE
+497 EEKLTHLMDTIE

-536 EVADRLQTI
+536 EVAGRLQKI
-545 EQSIYEMAGHTFNLN
+545 EASIYEMAGHDFNLN
-560 SPKQLGTVLFEELN
+560 SPKQLGVVLFEELG

-601 VEQILAY
+601 IEQILAY

-620 GITGLIRTDTG
+620 GIAGLIRTDTG
-631 RVHTSFNQTVTATGR
+631 RVHTNFNQTVTATGR

-677 DYLLS
+677 DCLLS

-725 EEVTPELRRHAK
+725 NEVTPELRRHAK

-770 FERYPGVRAFMDKVV
+770 FTRYPGVRAFMDKVV

-842 YHRLK
+842 YRKLR
-847 EAGVKS
+847 EAGLKS

-858 VHDELVLEVVESEL
+858 VHDELVLEVKESEL
-872 DVVQAILRESMEHVV
+872 ETVQAILHEAMEHVV
-887 ALSVPLIIDIHWGR
+887 SLSVPLSIDVHWGR

>member
-1 MSGYPHQILSG
+1 M
-12 TGKRWS
+12 
-18 LSLSRR
+18 
-24 KGGIYVKQE
+24 KQE
-33 HSSEQKRFLVLDG
+33 HSSKQKRFLVLDG

-122 SQFPLLREFTANMG
+122 SQFPLLREFAANMG

-326 GPAELALDLGGTG
+326 GPAELALDLGDTG
-339 DAAAD
+339 DAAAQ

-401 AAFPALLNLLESAQ
+401 AAFPALLNLLESEK

-470 FADERSQAVWEAKT
+470 FADERSKAVWEAKT

-497 EEELTHLMDTVE
+497 EEELTHLMKMVE

-560 SPKQLGTVLFEELN
+560 SPKQLGTVLFEELD

-887 ALSVPLIIDIHWGR
+887 ELSVPLSIDIHWGR

>member
-1 MSGYPHQILSG
+1 M
-12 TGKRWS
+12 
-18 LSLSRR
+18 
-24 KGGIYVKQE
+24 KQE
-33 HSSEQKRFLVLDG
+33 QNGKQKRFLVLDG
-46 SSLIFRAFYALPPD
+46 SSLIFRAFYALPG

-81 LIAEQQPDLMALA
+81 LMAEQQPDLMVLA

-122 SQFPLLREFTANMG
+122 SQFPLLREFAANMG

-154 ATQAAAEGYDV
+154 ATQAAAKGYDV
-165 RVVTGDRDALQ
+165 RVITGDRDALQ

-192 ELKDYDTAAF
+192 EIKDYDMAAF

-221 DTSDNIPGIPG
+221 DTSDNIPGVPG

-247 VENVLAHVE
+247 VENVLAHVGE
-256 DVSGKKLKERLMEYA
+256 VSGKKLKENLQTYA

-286 VPEIEFVEADYRI
+286 VPDLAFAEEDYRI

-310 DAHELRAVWRN
+310 DDHELRAVWRN

-326 GPAELALDLGGTG
+326 GPAELALDLDGGENG
-339 DAAAD
+339 AAAQ
-344 DLSYDLWDEAAIKAA
+344 DLSYDLWDEEAVKTAAK
-359 AEAPY
+359 APY

-373 LAPFASLEGLAVV
+373 LAPFVSLEGLAVV

-392 KAGFVPKDS
+392 KAGFVARDS
-401 AAFPALLNLLESAQ
+401 AAFPALLQLLESDQ
-415 QAAVFGL
+415 QAVVFGL
-422 KRYDQAGVRG
+422 KRYDQAGLRG
-432 QNDFF
+432 QKAFF
-437 DIELAAYLL
+437 DVELAAYLL
-446 EPERSKYALPE
+446 EPERSKYALSE
-457 LSQKYLQEMAPES
+457 LSQKYLQEAAPES
-470 FADERSQAVWEAKT
+470 FDDEKAQAVWEAKA

-497 EEELTHLMDTVE
+497 EEKLTHLMDTIE

-536 EVADRLQTI
+536 EVADRLQKI
-545 EQSIYEMAGHTFNLN
+545 EAAIYEMAGHDFNLN
-560 SPKQLGTVLFEELN
+560 SPKQLGVVLFEELG

-601 VEQILAY
+601 IEQILAY

-620 GITGLIRTDTG
+620 GIAGLIRTDTG
-631 RVHTSFNQTVTATGR
+631 RIHTSFNQTVTATGR

-667 RALFEPGEGY
+667 RALFEPGEGD

-725 EEVTPELRRHAK
+725 DEVTPELRRHAK

-842 YHRLK
+842 YRKLR

-858 VHDELVLEVVESEL
+858 VHDELVLEVKESEIET
-872 DVVQAILRESMEHVV
+872 VQAILHEAMEHVV
-887 ALSVPLIIDIHWGR
+887 SLSVPLSIDVHWGR

>member
-1 MSGYPHQILSG
+1 M
-12 TGKRWS
+12 
-18 LSLSRR
+18 
-24 KGGIYVKQE
+24 KQE
-33 HSSEQKRFLVLDG
+33 QNGKQKRFLVLDG
-46 SSLIFRAFYALPPD
+46 SSLIFRAFYALPG

-81 LIAEQQPDLMALA
+81 LMAEQQPDLMVLA

-122 SQFPLLREFTANMG
+122 SQFPLLREFAANMG

-154 ATQAAAEGYDV
+154 ATQAAAKGYDV
-165 RVVTGDRDALQ
+165 RVITGDRDALQ

-192 ELKDYDTAAF
+192 EIKDYDTAAF

-221 DTSDNIPGIPG
+221 DTSDNIPGVPG

-247 VENVLAHVE
+247 VENVLAHVGE
-256 DVSGKKLKERLMEYA
+256 VSGKKLKENLQTYA

-286 VPEIEFVEADYRI
+286 VPDLAFAEEDYRI

-310 DAHELRAVWRN
+310 DDHELRAVWRN

-326 GPAELALDLGGTG
+326 GPAELALDLDGGENG
-339 DAAAD
+339 VAAQ
-344 DLSYDLWDEAAIKAA
+344 DLSYDLWDEAAVKTAA
-359 AEAPY
+359 RAPY

-392 KAGFVPKDS
+392 KAGFVARDS
-401 AAFPALLNLLESAQ
+401 AAFPALLQLLESDQ
-415 QAAVFGL
+415 QAVVFGL
-422 KRYDQAGVRG
+422 KRYDQAGLRG
-432 QNDFF
+432 QKAFF
-437 DIELAAYLL
+437 DVELAAYLL
-446 EPERSKYALPE
+446 EPERSKYALSE
-457 LSQKYLQEMAPES
+457 LSQKYLQEAAPES
-470 FADERSQAVWEAKT
+470 FDDEKAQAVWEAKA

-497 EEELTHLMDTVE
+497 EEKLTHLMDTIE
-509 LPLVEVLAAMEQN
+509 LPLVEVLAGMEQN

-536 EVADRLQTI
+536 EVAGRLQKI
-545 EQSIYEMAGHTFNLN
+545 EASIYEMAGHDFNLN
-560 SPKQLGTVLFEELN
+560 SPKQLGVVLFEELG

-601 VEQILAY
+601 IEQILAY

-620 GITGLIRTDTG
+620 GIAGLIRTDTG
-631 RVHTSFNQTVTATGR
+631 RVHTNFNQTVTATGR

-677 DYLLS
+677 DCLLS

-770 FERYPGVRAFMDKVV
+770 FTRYPGVRAFMDKVV

-842 YHRLK
+842 FRKLR
-847 EAGVKS
+847 EAGLKS

-858 VHDELVLEVVESEL
+858 VHDELVLEVKESEL
-872 DVVQAILRESMEHVV
+872 ETVQAILHEAMEHVV
-887 ALSVPLIIDIHWGR
+887 SLSVPLSIDVHWGR

>member
-1 MSGYPHQILSG
+1 M
-12 TGKRWS
+12 
-18 LSLSRR
+18 
-24 KGGIYVKQE
+24 KQE
-33 HSSEQKRFLVLDG
+33 QNGKQKRFLVLDG
-46 SSLIFRAFYALPPD
+46 SSLIFRAFYALPG

-81 LIAEQQPDLMALA
+81 LMAEQQPDLMVLA

-122 SQFPLLREFTANMG
+122 SQFPLLREFAANMG

-154 ATQAAAEGYDV
+154 ATQAAAKGYDV
-165 RVVTGDRDALQ
+165 RVITGDRDALQ

-192 ELKDYDTAAF
+192 EIKDYDTAAF

-221 DTSDNIPGIPG
+221 DTSDNIPGVPG

-247 VENVLAHVE
+247 VENVLAHVGE
-256 DVSGKKLKERLMEYA
+256 VSGKKLKENLQTYA

-286 VPEIEFVEADYRI
+286 VPDLAFAEEDYRI

-310 DAHELRAVWRN
+310 DDHELRAVWRN

-326 GPAELALDLGGTG
+326 GPAELALDLDGGENG
-339 DAAAD
+339 AAAQ
-344 DLSYDLWDEAAIKAA
+344 DLSYDLWDEAAVKTAA
-359 AEAPY
+359 RAPY

-392 KAGFVPKDS
+392 KAGFVARDS
-401 AAFPALLNLLESAQ
+401 AAFPALLQLLESDQ
-415 QAAVFGL
+415 QAVVFGL
-422 KRYDQAGVRG
+422 KRYDQAGLRG
-432 QNDFF
+432 QKAFF
-437 DIELAAYLL
+437 DVELAAYLL
-446 EPERSKYALPE
+446 EPERSKYALSE
-457 LSQKYLQEMAPES
+457 LSQKYLQEAAPES
-470 FADERSQAVWEAKT
+470 FDDEKAQAVWEAKA

-497 EEELTHLMDTVE
+497 EEKLTHLMDTIE

-536 EVADRLQTI
+536 EVAGRLQTI
-545 EQSIYEMAGHTFNLN
+545 EAAIYEMAGHDFNLN
-560 SPKQLGTVLFEELN
+560 SPKQLGVVLFEELG

-620 GITGLIRTDTG
+620 GIAGLIRTDTG
-631 RVHTSFNQTVTATGR
+631 RVHTNFNQTVTATGR

-677 DYLLS
+677 DCLLS

-725 EEVTPELRRHAK
+725 NEVTPELRRHAK

-770 FERYPGVRAFMDKVV
+770 FTRYPGVRAFMDKVV

-842 YHRLK
+842 YRKLR

-858 VHDELVLEVVESEL
+858 VHDELVLEVKESEL
-872 DVVQAILRESMEHVV
+872 ETVQAILHEAMEHVV
-887 ALSVPLIIDIHWGR
+887 SLSVPLSIDVHWGR

>member
-1 MSGYPHQILSG
+1 M
-12 TGKRWS
+12 
-18 LSLSRR
+18 
-24 KGGIYVKQE
+24 KQE
-33 HSSEQKRFLVLDG
+33 HSSKQKRFIVLDG

-122 SQFPLLREFTANMG
+122 SQFPLLREFAANMG

-237 ASKLLLAYGS
+237 ASKLLLTYGS

-392 KAGFVPKDS
+392 KAGFVPKNS
-401 AAFPALLNLLESAQ
+401 AAFSALLNLLESEK

-470 FADERSQAVWEAKT
+470 FADERNKAVWEAKT

-560 SPKQLGTVLFEELN
+560 SPKQLGTVLFEELD

-842 YHRLK
+842 YHKLK

>member
-1 MSGYPHQILSG
+1 M
-12 TGKRWS
+12 
-18 LSLSRR
+18 
-24 KGGIYVKQE
+24 KQE
-33 HSSEQKRFLVLDG
+33 QNGKQKRFLVLDG
-46 SSLIFRAFYALPPD
+46 SSLIFRAFYALPG

-81 LIAEQQPDLMALA
+81 LMAEQQPDLMVLA

-122 SQFPLLREFTANMG
+122 SQFPLLREFAANMG

-154 ATQAAAEGYDV
+154 ATQAAAKGYDV
-165 RVVTGDRDALQ
+165 RVITGDRDALQ

-192 ELKDYDTAAF
+192 EIKDYDTAAF

-221 DTSDNIPGIPG
+221 DTSDNIPGVPG

-247 VENVLAHVE
+247 VENGLAHVGE
-256 DVSGKKLKERLMEYA
+256 VSGKKLKENLQTYA

-286 VPEIEFVEADYRI
+286 VPDLAFAEEDYRI

-310 DAHELRAVWRN
+310 DDHELRAVWRN

-326 GPAELALDLGGTG
+326 GPAELALDLDGGENG
-339 DAAAD
+339 AAAQ
-344 DLSYDLWDEAAIKAA
+344 DLSYDLWDEAAVKTAA
-359 AEAPY
+359 RAPY

-392 KAGFVPKDS
+392 KAGFVARDS
-401 AAFPALLNLLESAQ
+401 AAFPALLQLLESDQ
-415 QAAVFGL
+415 QAVVFGL
-422 KRYDQAGVRG
+422 KRYDQAGLRG
-432 QNDFF
+432 QKAFF
-437 DIELAAYLL
+437 DVELAAYLL
-446 EPERSKYALPE
+446 EPERSKYALSE
-457 LSQKYLQEMAPES
+457 LSQKYLQEAAPES
-470 FADERSQAVWEAKT
+470 FDDEKAQAVWEAKA

-497 EEELTHLMDTVE
+497 EEKLTHLMDTIE

-536 EVADRLQTI
+536 EVAGRLQTI
-545 EQSIYEMAGHTFNLN
+545 EAAIYEMAGHDFNLN
-560 SPKQLGTVLFEELN
+560 SPKQLGVVLFEELG

-620 GITGLIRTDTG
+620 GIAGLIRTDTG

-677 DYLLS
+677 DCLLS

-725 EEVTPELRRHAK
+725 DEVTPELRRHAK

-842 YHRLK
+842 YRKLR

-858 VHDELVLEVVESEL
+858 VHDELVLEVKESEL
-872 DVVQAILRESMEHVV
+872 ETVQAILHEAMEHVV
-887 ALSVPLIIDIHWGR
+887 SLSVPLSIDVHWGR

>member
-1 MSGYPHQILSG
+1 M
-12 TGKRWS
+12 
-18 LSLSRR
+18 
-24 KGGIYVKQE
+24 KQE

-122 SQFPLLREFTANMG
+122 SQFPLLREFAANMG

-326 GPAELALDLGGTG
+326 GPAELALDLGDTG
-339 DAAAD
+339 DAAAE

-401 AAFPALLNLLESAQ
+401 AAFPALLTLLESAQ

-470 FADERSQAVWEAKT
+470 FADERSRAVWEAKT

-560 SPKQLGTVLFEELN
+560 SPKQLGTVLFEELD

>member
-1 MSGYPHQILSG
+1 M
-12 TGKRWS
+12 
-18 LSLSRR
+18 
-24 KGGIYVKQE
+24 KQE
-33 HSSEQKRFLVLDG
+33 QNGKQKRFLVLDG
-46 SSLIFRAFYALPPD
+46 SSLIFRAFYALPG

-81 LIAEQQPDLMALA
+81 LMAEQQPDLMVLA

-107 ADYKGTRDKTPEELL
+107 AGYKGTRDKTPEELL
-122 SQFPLLREFTANMG
+122 SQFPLLREFAANMG

-154 ATQAAAEGYDV
+154 ATQAAAKGYDV
-165 RVVTGDRDALQ
+165 RVITGDRDALQ

-192 ELKDYDTAAF
+192 EIKDYDTVAF

-221 DTSDNIPGIPG
+221 DTSDNIPGVPG

-247 VENVLAHVE
+247 VENVLAHVGE
-256 DVSGKKLKERLMEYA
+256 VSGKKLKENLQTYA

-286 VPEIEFVEADYRI
+286 VPDLAFAEEDYRI

-310 DAHELRAVWRN
+310 DDHELRAVWRN

-326 GPAELALDLGGTG
+326 GPAELALDLDEGENG
-339 DAAAD
+339 AAAQ
-344 DLSYDLWDEAAIKAA
+344 DLSYDLWDEAAVKTASK
-359 AEAPY
+359 APY

-373 LAPFASLEGLAVV
+373 LAPFTSLEGLSVV

-392 KAGFVPKDS
+392 KAGFVARDS
-401 AAFPALLNLLESAQ
+401 AAFPALLQLLESDQ
-415 QAAVFGL
+415 QAVVFGL
-422 KRYDQAGVRG
+422 KRYDQAGLRG
-432 QNDFF
+432 QKAFF
-437 DIELAAYLL
+437 DVELAAYLL
-446 EPERSKYALPE
+446 EPERSKYALSE
-457 LSQKYLQEMAPES
+457 LSQKYLQEAAPES
-470 FADERSQAVWEAKT
+470 FDDEKAQAVWEAKA

-497 EEELTHLMDTVE
+497 EEKLTHLMDTIE

-536 EVADRLQTI
+536 EVAGRLQKI
-545 EQSIYEMAGHTFNLN
+545 EAAIYEMAGHDFNLN
-560 SPKQLGTVLFEELN
+560 SPKQLGVVLFEELG

-601 VEQILAY
+601 IEQILAY

-620 GITGLIRTDTG
+620 GIAGLIRTDTG
-631 RVHTSFNQTVTATGR
+631 RVHTNFNQTVTATGR

-677 DYLLS
+677 DCLLS

-725 EEVTPELRRHAK
+725 NEVTPELRRHAK

-770 FERYPGVRAFMDKVV
+770 FTRYPGVRAFMDKVV

-842 YHRLK
+842 YRKLR

-858 VHDELVLEVVESEL
+858 VHDELVLEVKESEL
-872 DVVQAILRESMEHVV
+872 ETVQAILHEAMEHVV
-887 ALSVPLIIDIHWGR
+887 SLSVPLSIDVHWGR

>member
-1 MSGYPHQILSG
+1 MEREGG
-12 TGKRWS
+12 TQ
-18 LSLSRR
+18 
-24 KGGIYVKQE
+24 VKQE
-33 HSSEQKRFLVLDG
+33 QNSPKGRFIVLDG
-46 SSLIFRAFYALPPD
+46 SSLIFRAFYALPG

-81 LIAEQQPDLMALA
+81 LMTEQKPDLMVLA

-122 SQFPLLREFTANMG
+122 SQFPLLREFAANMG

-154 ATQAAAEGYDV
+154 ATQAAAQGFDV

-192 ELKDYDTAAF
+192 EIKDYDTAAF

-221 DTSDNIPGIPG
+221 DSSDNIPGVPG

-237 ASKLLLAYGS
+237 AAKLLHAYGS
-247 VENVLAHVE
+247 LEEVLAHVE
-256 DVSGKKLKERLMEYA
+256 EISGKKLKERLQAYA
-271 DQARLSKE
+271 DQALLSKE
-279 LATIELH
+279 LATIELC
-286 VPEIEFVEADYRI
+286 VPDLNFAEGDYAI
-299 QPDMEKMQAFC
+299 HPDIEKMKAFC
-310 DAHELRAVWRN
+310 MEHELNAVWRN
-321 FERLY
+321 FERLF
-326 GPAELALDLGGTG
+326 GPAELALDLGGE
-339 DAAAD
+339 APEQ
-344 DLSYDLWDEAAIKAA
+344 DLSSDLWDEAAVKAA
-359 AEAPY
+359 AGAAY
-364 LAVSGIFSG
+364 LAVAGVFSG
-373 LAPFASLEGLAVV
+373 TAPFFTLDALAVV
-386 AGPDAE
+386 AGPDADR
-392 KAGFVPKDS
+392 AGFVPRES
-401 AAFPALLNLLESAQ
+401 AAFGALLQLLESDVPTAL
-415 QAAVFGL
+415 FGL
-422 KRYDQAGVRG
+422 KRYDQAGIRG
-432 QNDFF
+432 QKAFF
-437 DIELAAYLL
+437 DVELAAYLL

-470 FADERSQAVWEAKT
+470 FGDARAQAVWEAKT
-484 ISRLY
+484 IGRLY

-497 EEELTHLMDTVE
+497 EEKLTHLMDTIE
-509 LPLVEVLAAMEQN
+509 LPLVEVLASMEQN

-560 SPKQLGTVLFEELN
+560 SPKQLGTVLFEELD

-887 ALSVPLIIDIHWGR
+887 ELSVPLSIDIHWGR

>member
-1 MSGYPHQILSG
+1 M
-12 TGKRWS
+12 
-18 LSLSRR
+18 
-24 KGGIYVKQE
+24 KQE
-33 HSSEQKRFLVLDG
+33 HSSKQKRFLVLDG

-122 SQFPLLREFTANMG
+122 SQFPLLREFAANMG

-326 GPAELALDLGGTG
+326 GPAELALDLGDTG
-339 DAAAD
+339 DAAAE

-364 LAVSGIFSG
+364 LAVSGIFEG
-373 LAPFASLEGLAVV
+373 LAPFVSLEGLAVV
-386 AGPDAE
+386 AGPDVE

-401 AAFPALLNLLESAQ
+401 AAFPALLSLLESEQ

-470 FADERSQAVWEAKT
+470 FADERSRAVWEAKT

-497 EEELTHLMDTVE
+497 EEELTHLMKTVE

-560 SPKQLGTVLFEELN
+560 SPKQIGTVLFEGLD

-847 EAGVKS
+847 DADIKS

-887 ALSVPLIIDIHWGR
+887 ELSVPLSIDIHWGR